1 VVGYQSFG
9 GQCCLHLQ
17 DEDADCDV
25 NKEGSCWPPSCT
37 CFCAYWLHEM
47 WLYNSVKKLLWRN
60 TSRSVLKYLST
71 NISVSIFFYKTSHWI

>member
-1 VVGYQSFG
+1 MPSHLILTDDEKINWEAKLEVFISMKVIAIVFFVVVWCRDVVGYQSFG

-37 CFCAYWLHEM
+37 CFCAY
-47 WLYNSVKKLLWRN
+47 
-60 TSRSVLKYLST
+60 
-71 NISVSIFFYKTSHWI
+71 